1 MAVHTRLTKR
11 EISDILRVYRIGNL
25 LNFSGIQEGIE
36 NTNYKIKTT
45 NNYYILTIFEER
57 VNKKNLPFFL
67 NLMLNNK
74 PLLLNLILFVSFVA
88 LISAFFIE
96 YVLGHQPCNLCI
108 LERIPY
114 LLAIV
119 IILLNYKFS
128 QFEKLFLVLLIIV
141 FFTATIMSVYHF
153 GIEQGFIEE
162 SLVCDLKD
170 GSGATS
176 KEAILKQLQEQ
187 KVSCKD
193 VTFKIFGLSLT
204 TYNIVISVLITINTL
219 KIYLND
225 AKSN

>member
-1 MAVHTRLTKR
+1 
-11 EISDILRVYRIGNL
+11 
-25 LNFSGIQEGIE
+25 
-36 NTNYKIKTT
+36 
-45 NNYYILTIFEER
+45 
-57 VNKKNLPFFL
+57 
-67 NLMLNNK
+67 MLNNK

-141 FFTATIMSVYHF
+141 FLTATILSVYHF

-162 SLVCDLKD
+162 SLVCDLKN
-170 GSGATS
+170 GSGVTS
-176 KEAILKQLQEQ
+176 KEEILKQLQEQ

-204 TYNIVISVLITINTL
+204 TYNIVISILITINTL
-219 KIYLND
+219 KIYLNY
-225 AKSN
+225 AKSK